1 LPSGCDRSGMR
12 DAAYVAIRKNAYG
25 WSRSYTDVE
34 KSSVGLVSLV
44 ERLRTERGVIMHRV
58 LKLLVATILALG
70 LTATAALAASAHF
83 VGDFT
88 ITKSLTTGLSVSGKA
103 AGLGNGPVEAFLT
116 ATSVRATY
124 ECVNKGGN
132 VAPGQPLVTSAVT
145 GPVSHITPRN
155 GQITFTVTLPPPA
168 TPSSAETCPNGN
180 WSVRLLSLT
189 YFGVVLHVNQ
199 ISDGVFLTANLGDID
214 P

>member
-1 LPSGCDRSGMR
+1 MR
-12 DAAYVAIRKNAYG
+12 
-25 WSRSYTDVE
+25 
-34 KSSVGLVSLV
+34 
-44 ERLRTERGVIMHRV
+44 RL
-58 LKLLVATILALG
+58 LLVTVLALATAG
-70 LTATAALAASAHF
+70 LTSTAALATSPHF

-88 ITKSLTTGLSVSGKA
+88 ISKSLSTGLTVSGKA

-116 ATSVRATY
+116 ADTVSATY

-132 VAPGQPLVTSAVT
+132 VAPGQPLVLSGVT
-145 GPVSHITPRN
+145 GPVQTITPHN
-155 GQITFTVTLPPPA
+155 GQITFTVTLPPPP

-189 YFGVVLHVNQ
+189 YSGVVLHVHQ
-199 ISDGVFLTANLGDID
+199 GATDLEANLGTID

>member
-1 LPSGCDRSGMR
+1 M
-12 DAAYVAIRKNAYG
+12 
-25 WSRSYTDVE
+25 
-34 KSSVGLVSLV
+34 
-44 ERLRTERGVIMHRV
+44 
-58 LKLLVATILALG
+58 LKLLVATSLALG
-70 LTATAALAASAHF
+70 LTATAAMAANAHF
-83 VGDFT
+83 VGGFT
-88 ITKSLTTGLSVSGKA
+88 ITKSLTTGLTVSGKA

-116 ATSVRATY
+116 AESVRATY

-132 VAPGQPLVTSAVT
+132 VAPGQPLVDSDVT
-145 GPVSHITPRN
+145 GPVTNIEPRN

-189 YFGVVLHVNQ
+189 FFGVVLHVHQ
-199 ISDGVFLTANLGDID
+199 LSDNVDLEADLGTID